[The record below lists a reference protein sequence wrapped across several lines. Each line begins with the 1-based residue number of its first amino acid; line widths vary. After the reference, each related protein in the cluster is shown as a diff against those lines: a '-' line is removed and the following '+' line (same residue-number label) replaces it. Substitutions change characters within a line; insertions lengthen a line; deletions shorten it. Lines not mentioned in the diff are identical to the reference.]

1 MWAINSCTARRRY
14 RHIMRAAL
22 IKLKMG
28 GTAKPCEP
36 IRPCYWDE
44 SALFFGGFS
53 MLDIKVIRENLD
65 WAKDKLAT
73 RGIKPEELDE
83 VVALDAKR
91 REALTKSEEL
101 KAKRNEVSKQI
112 GAAKRNKEDA
122 SAAIKSMQEV
132 SKEIKD
138 LDEQIR
144 SLAEKQEYI
153 LLRLPNFPADSDPI
167 GPDDSYNEEVR
178 KWNEPT
184 KFNFK
189 PKAHWDIGT
198 DLDILD
204 WDRAAKVSG
213 ARFVYYKG
221 AGALLERAVFN
232 FFLDE
237 NTKEGYT
244 EVIPPYLVNDASMQG
259 TGQFPKFHEDVY
271 TIVDNDD
278 PDKLRDLTLIPTA
291 EVPLV
296 NYFRNEIIH
305 GEKLPINVTAM
316 SPAFRSEAGS
326 AGRDTRGLIRMH
338 EFRKVEMVKVCKPE
352 DSWDQLEKLTHNAEH
367 LLQKLNLPYHVVA
380 LSTGDASFTSAKT
393 YDLEVWMPAQDKYRE
408 ISSCSNCTDFQARRA
423 HIRYR
428 DENGKLHLAHTL
440 NGSGLAVG
448 RCVAAILENYQ
459 NEDGSVTVPD
469 VLVSYMHGMKKITKE
484 DSLI

>member
-1 MWAINSCTARRRY
+1 
-14 RHIMRAAL
+14 
-22 IKLKMG
+22 
-28 GTAKPCEP
+28 
-36 IRPCYWDE
+36 
-44 SALFFGGFS
+44 

-65 WAKDKLAT
+65 WAKDKLGR

-83 VVALDAKR
+83 LVRIDAER
-91 REALTKSEEL
+91 RDGLSRSEQL
-101 KAKRNEVSKQI
+101 KAKRNKVSKDI
-112 GAAKRNKEDA
+112 AEAKRNKEDA
-122 SAAIKSMQEV
+122 SNAIAEMRQV
-132 SKEIKD
+132 GQEIKE
-138 LDEQIR
+138 LDEKVEK
-144 SLAEKQEYI
+144 LTEKQNYI
-153 LLRLPNFPADSDPI
+153 LLRLPNFPDDSDPI
-167 GPDDSYNEEVR
+167 GPDESYNEEIR
-178 KWNEPT
+178 KWHEPT
-184 KFNFK
+184 KLDFK

-204 WDRAAKVSG
+204 WDRGAKVSG

-244 EVIPPYLVNDASMQG
+244 EVIPPYLVNDESMQG
-259 TGQFPKFHEDVY
+259 TGQFPKFREDVY

-278 PDKLRDLTLIPTA
+278 PDKPLDLTLIPTA

-296 NYFRNEIIH
+296 NYFRDEIIH
-305 GEKLPINVTAM
+305 EDRLPINVTAL

-352 DSWDQLEKLTHNAEH
+352 DSWDELEKLTKNAEH

-423 HIRYR
+423 QIRYR
-428 DENGKLHLAHTL
+428 DEDGKLHLAHTL

-448 RCVAAILENYQ
+448 RTVAAILENYQ
-459 NEDGSVTVPD
+459 NEDGTVTVPEA
-469 VLVSYMHGMKKITKE
+469 LVPYMNGMTKITKE
-484 DSLI
+484 ESLI

>member
-1 MWAINSCTARRRY
+1 
-14 RHIMRAAL
+14 
-22 IKLKMG
+22 
-28 GTAKPCEP
+28 
-36 IRPCYWDE
+36 
-44 SALFFGGFS
+44 

-65 WAKDKLAT
+65 WAKDKLSR

-83 VVALDAKR
+83 LVKIDADR
-91 REALTKSEEL
+91 REGLNRSEQL
-101 KAKRNEVSKQI
+101 KAERNKVSKEI
-112 GAAKRNKEDA
+112 AEKKRNKEDA
-122 SAAIKSMQEV
+122 TPAIEKMREV
-132 SKEIKD
+132 GQEIKE
-138 LDEQIR
+138 LDEKVAD
-144 SLAEKQEYI
+144 LTEKQNYI
-153 LLRLPNFPADSDPI
+153 LLRLPNFPDDSDPI
-167 GPDDSYNEEVR
+167 GPDESCNEEVR
-178 KWNEPT
+178 KWHEPT
-184 KFNFK
+184 KLSFK
-189 PKAHWDIGT
+189 PKAHWELGT

-204 WDRAAKVSG
+204 WDRGAKVSG

-244 EVIPPYLVNDASMQG
+244 EVIPPYLVNDESMQG
-259 TGQFPKFHEDVY
+259 TGQFPKFREDVY

-278 PDKLRDLTLIPTA
+278 PDKPLDLTLIPTA

-296 NYFRNEIIH
+296 NYFRDEIIH
-305 GEKLPINVTAM
+305 EDRLPISVTAL

-338 EFRKVEMVKVCKPE
+338 EFRKVEMVKICKPE
-352 DSWDQLEKLTHNAEH
+352 ESWNELDKLTKNAEH

-423 HIRYR
+423 QIRYR
-428 DENGKLHLAHTL
+428 DEDGKLHLAHTL

-448 RCVAAILENYQ
+448 RTVAAILENYQ
-459 NEDGSVTVPD
+459 NEDGTVTVPEA
-469 VLVSYMHGMKKITKE
+469 LVPYMNGKTKITKE
-484 DSLI
+484 ESLI

>member
-1 MWAINSCTARRRY
+1 
-14 RHIMRAAL
+14 
-22 IKLKMG
+22 
-28 GTAKPCEP
+28 
-36 IRPCYWDE
+36 
-44 SALFFGGFS
+44 

-65 WAKDKLAT
+65 WAKDKLGR
-73 RGIKPEELDE
+73 RGVKPEELDE
-83 VVALDAKR
+83 LVKIDADR
-91 REALTKSEEL
+91 REELNRSEQL
-101 KAKRNEVSKQI
+101 KAERNTVSKEI
-112 GAAKRNKEDA
+112 AEIKRNKEDA
-122 SAAIKSMQEV
+122 SAAVQKMREV
-132 SKEIKD
+132 GQEIKE
-138 LDEQIR
+138 LDDKVAK
-144 SLAEKQEYI
+144 LTEKQNYI
-153 LLRLPNFPADSDPI
+153 LLRLPNFPDDSDPI
-167 GPDDSYNEEVR
+167 GPDESYNEEVR
-178 KWNEPT
+178 KWHEPT
-184 KFNFK
+184 KLDFK

-204 WDRAAKVSG
+204 WDRGAKVSG

-244 EVIPPYLVNDASMQG
+244 EIIPPYLVNDESMQG
-259 TGQFPKFHEDVY
+259 TGQFPKFREDVY
-271 TIVDNDD
+271 TIVDNDN
-278 PDKLRDLTLIPTA
+278 PDKPRDLTLIPTA

-296 NYFRNEIIH
+296 NYFRDEIIH
-305 GEKLPINVTAM
+305 GDKLPINVTAL

-338 EFRKVEMVKVCKPE
+338 EFRKVEMVKICKQE
-352 DSWDQLEKLTHNAEH
+352 DSWDELEKLTHNAEH

-423 HIRYR
+423 QIRYR
-428 DENGKLHLAHTL
+428 DEDGKLHLAHTL

-448 RCVAAILENYQ
+448 RTVAAILENYQ
-459 NEDGSVTVPD
+459 NEDGTVTVPE
-469 VLVSYMHGMKKITKE
+469 VLVPYMNGMTKITKE
-484 DSLI
+484 ETLI

>member
-1 MWAINSCTARRRY
+1 
-14 RHIMRAAL
+14 
-22 IKLKMG
+22 
-28 GTAKPCEP
+28 
-36 IRPCYWDE
+36 
-44 SALFFGGFS
+44 

-65 WAKDKLAT
+65 WAKDKLGR

-83 VVALDAKR
+83 LVKIDAER
-91 REALTKSEEL
+91 RDGLSRSEQL
-101 KAKRNEVSKQI
+101 KAKRNKVSKDI
-112 GAAKRNKEDA
+112 AEAKRNKEDA
-122 SAAIKSMQEV
+122 SNAIAEMRQV
-132 SKEIKD
+132 GQEIKE
-138 LDEQIR
+138 LDEKVEK
-144 SLAEKQEYI
+144 LTEKQNYI
-153 LLRLPNFPADSDPI
+153 LLRLPNFPDDSDPI
-167 GPDDSYNEEVR
+167 GPDESYNEEIR
-178 KWNEPT
+178 KWHEPT
-184 KFNFK
+184 KLDFK

-204 WDRAAKVSG
+204 WDRGAKVSG

-244 EVIPPYLVNDASMQG
+244 EVIPPYLVNDESMQG
-259 TGQFPKFHEDVY
+259 TGQFPKFREDVY

-278 PDKLRDLTLIPTA
+278 PDKPLDLTLIPTA

-296 NYFRNEIIH
+296 NYFRDEIIH
-305 GEKLPINVTAM
+305 EDRLPINVTAL

-352 DSWDQLEKLTHNAEH
+352 DSWDELEKLTKNAEH
-367 LLQKLNLPYHVVA
+367 LLQKLDLPYHVVA

-423 HIRYR
+423 QIRYR
-428 DENGKLHLAHTL
+428 DEEGKLHLAHTL

-448 RCVAAILENYQ
+448 RTVAAILENYQ
-459 NEDGSVTVPD
+459 NEDGTVTVPEA
-469 VLVSYMHGMKKITKE
+469 LVPYMNGMTKITKE
-484 DSLI
+484 ESLI

>member
-1 MWAINSCTARRRY
+1 
-14 RHIMRAAL
+14 
-22 IKLKMG
+22 
-28 GTAKPCEP
+28 
-36 IRPCYWDE
+36 
-44 SALFFGGFS
+44 

-65 WAKDKLAT
+65 WAKKKLAT
-73 RGIKPEELDE
+73 RGVKPEELDE
-83 VVALDAKR
+83 VVEIDQKR
-91 REALTKSEEL
+91 RAALSETEQL
-101 KAKRNEVSKQI
+101 KAKRNDVSKQI
-112 GAAKRNKEDA
+112 AQAKRNKEDA
-122 SAAIKSMQEV
+122 SQAITEMRTV
-132 SKEIKD
+132 G
-138 LDEQIR
+138 EQIKE
-144 SLAEKQEYI
+144 LDDKVAELKEKQRYI
-153 LLRLPNFPADSDPI
+153 LLRLPNFPDDSDPI
-167 GPDDSYNEEVR
+167 GPDESYNQEVR
-178 KWNEPT
+178 KWHEPT
-184 KFNFK
+184 KLAFK
-189 PKAHWDIGT
+189 PKAHWDLGT

-204 WDRAAKVSG
+204 WDRGAKVSG
-213 ARFVYYKG
+213 ARFVFYKG

-244 EVIPPYLVNDASMQG
+244 EIIPPYLVNDASMQG

-278 PDKLRDLTLIPTA
+278 PDKALDLTLIPTA

-296 NYFRNEIIH
+296 NYFRDDIID
-305 GEKLPINVTAM
+305 GAKLPINVTAL

-352 DSWDQLEKLTHNAEH
+352 ESWNELDKLTHNAEH

-393 YDLEVWMPAQDKYRE
+393 YDLEVWMPYQDKYRE
-408 ISSCSNCTDFQARRA
+408 ISSCSNCTDFQARRSQ
-423 HIRYR
+423 IRYR

-448 RCVAAILENYQ
+448 RTVAAILENYQ
-459 NEDGSVTVPD
+459 NEDGSITVPE
-469 VLVSYMHGMKKITKE
+469 VLVPYMNGMKTITKE
-484 DSLI
+484 ESLI

>member
-1 MWAINSCTARRRY
+1 
-14 RHIMRAAL
+14 
-22 IKLKMG
+22 
-28 GTAKPCEP
+28 
-36 IRPCYWDE
+36 
-44 SALFFGGFS
+44 
-53 MLDIKVIRENLD
+53 MLDIKVIREKLD
-65 WAKDKLAT
+65 WAKKKLAT
-73 RGIKPEELDE
+73 RGIKPETLDE
-83 VVALDAKR
+83 LVEIDQKR
-91 REALTKSEEL
+91 RDAMVKSEQL

-112 GAAKRNKEDA
+112 AEAKRNKQDA
-122 SAAIKSMQEV
+122 SDAISAMREV
-132 SKEIKD
+132 GAEIKK
-138 LDEQIR
+138 LDGEIKE
-144 SLAEKQEYI
+144 LADKQNYI
-153 LLRLPNFPADSDPI
+153 LLRLPNFPDDSDPI

-178 KWNEPT
+178 KWSEPT
-184 KFNFK
+184 KFAFK
-189 PKAHWDIGT
+189 PKAHWDLGT

-204 WDRAAKVSG
+204 WDRAAKVSA

-237 NTKEGYT
+237 NMKAGYT
-244 EVIPPYLVNDASMQG
+244 EVLPPYLVNDASMQG

-278 PDKLRDLTLIPTA
+278 PDKPLDLTLIPTA

-305 GEKLPINVTAM
+305 GEKLPINVTAL

-338 EFRKVEMVKVCKPE
+338 EFRKVEMVKICKE
-352 DSWDQLEKLTHNAEH
+352 DESWKELDNLTHQAES

-423 HIRYR
+423 QIRYR

-448 RCVAAILENYQ
+448 RTVAAILENYQ
-459 NEDGSVTVPD
+459 NEDGTVTVPD
-469 VLVSYMHGMKKITKE
+469 ALVPYMHGMTKITKE